1 MFGRMKRA
9 GAVMLALLGM
19 GAAQG
24 ARAAD
29 YYTGKTIEM
38 LVGADVG
45 GAMTSTP
52 AWWRGT

>member
-1 MFGRMKRA
+1 MFGRMM
-9 GAVMLALLGM
+9 GASVVVLALLGM
-19 GAAQG
+19 GAAQD